1 VPPQKPKSKPR
12 KKPKS
17 HWGRAKAP
25 RDLSP
30 GLQKKLHLWMEKLG
44 KQEKIH
50 AEKILSHPETKTALG
65 RLLSNSKRRGS
76 PFYFLRSI
84 LTACVRCSAW
94 EAAYP
99 KLTLN
104 EKTVHALRRVIPEM
118 ERAFLNEETRI
129 TTSQHDLY
137 FRALLVHSSKR
148 IGSGYTIG
156 EISDK
161 QIIDALKVFTDE
173 RVIEALKVFIG
184 GIGTYGPSSK
194 KKFHSDILLLNL
206 DKMIREHLG
215 DRPLFASIAELM
227 MATFGIDWDQK
238 KVRNRLKYLRR
249 TGMDKMEYPSV
260 ESPSLPSPLD
270 IPEPENGVK
279 TLT

>member
-1 VPPQKPKSKPR
+1 MAT
-12 KKPKS
+12 KKPKPKPRRKPKP

-65 RLLSNSKRRGS
+65 RLLSNSKRRGT
-76 PFYFLRSI
+76 PIYFLRSI

-129 TTSQHDLY
+129 TTNDKDLW
-137 FRALLVHSSKR
+137 FRALLANSSE
-148 IGSGYTIG
+148 I
-156 EISDK
+156 ELMDPISDK
-161 QIIDALKVFTDE
+161 RVIDAI
-173 RVIEALKVFIG
+173 RVLIE
-184 GIGTYGPSSK
+184 GIRTYRPSSNK
-194 KKFHSDILLLNL
+194 KHHSDILLLNL
-206 DKMIREHLG
+206 DKMIREHLAN
-215 DRPLFASIAELM
+215 RPLFASIAELM
-227 MATFGIDWDQK
+227 RATFGPEWDQI
-238 KVRNRLKYLRR
+238 KVVNRYKYLHK
-249 TGMDKMEYPSV
+249 TGMDKKEYPSI
-260 ESPSLPSPLD
+260 ESPSLPSP
-270 IPEPENGVK
+270 IPEPKNGVK
-279 TLT
+279 TLP

>member
-1 VPPQKPKSKPR
+1 
-12 KKPKS
+12 
-17 HWGRAKAP
+17 
-25 RDLSP
+25 
-30 GLQKKLHLWMEKLG
+30 MEKLG

-65 RLLSNSKRRGS
+65 RLLSNRKLKDPLSFFK
-76 PFYFLRSI
+76 SI
-84 LTACVRCSAW
+84 LTACIRCRTW

-99 KLTLN
+99 KLALN
-104 EKTVHALRRVIPEM
+104 EKTVSALRRLIPEL

-129 TTSQHDLY
+129 TTSHNDLY

-161 QIIDALKVFTDE
+161 QIIDALKVFTDT
-173 RVIEALKVFIG
+173 RVIDALKVFIG

-206 DKMIREHLG
+206 DKMIRERLAN
-215 DRPLFASIAELM
+215 RPLFASIAELM

-249 TGMDKMEYPSV
+249 TGMDNMEYPSV
-260 ESPSLPSPLD
+260 KSPSLPSPLD
-270 IPEPENGVK
+270 IPEPDNGVK
-279 TLT
+279 TLS

>member
-1 VPPQKPKSKPR
+1 
-12 KKPKS
+12 
-17 HWGRAKAP
+17 
-25 RDLSP
+25 
-30 GLQKKLHLWMEKLG
+30 MENLG

-84 LTACVRCSAW
+84 LTACVRCGIW

-99 KLTLN
+99 KLHLD
-104 EKTVHALRRVIPEM
+104 EKTVHALRRLIPEL

-129 TTSQHDLY
+129 TTSHNDLY

-161 QIIDALKVFTDE
+161 QIIDALKIFTDE
-173 RVIEALKVFIG
+173 RVIDALKVFIG

-206 DKMIREHLG
+206 DKMIRERLAN
-215 DRPLFASIAELM
+215 RPLFASIAELM

-249 TGMDKMEYPSV
+249 MGMDKMEYPSV

-279 TLT
+279 TLL

>member
-1 VPPQKPKSKPR
+1 MASR
-12 KKPKS
+12 KKKIKPPRP

-84 LTACVRCSAW
+84 LTACVRCGTW

-104 EKTVHALRRVIPEM
+104 EKTVHALRRLTPEM

-129 TTSQHDLY
+129 TTNDKDLW
-137 FRALLVHSSKR
+137 FRALLANSSE
-148 IGSGYTIG
+148 I
-156 EISDK
+156 ELMDPISDK
-161 QIIDALKVFTDE
+161 RVIDAI
-173 RVIEALKVFIG
+173 RVLIE
-184 GIGTYGPSSK
+184 GIRTYRPSSNK
-194 KKFHSDILLLNL
+194 KHHSDILLLNL
-206 DKMIREHLG
+206 DKQIRERLAN
-215 DRPLFASIAELM
+215 RPLFTSIAELM
-227 MATFGIDWDQK
+227 RATFGTDWDQN

-249 TGMDKMEYPSV
+249 TGLDPNEFPSI
-260 ESPSLPSPLD
+260 ESPSLPSPLF

-279 TLT
+279 TLQ